1 MAATAP
7 EGKPASGPISTKG
20 VFRRTASGLIREMSM
35 ADHWMY
41 NVFTLLVLT
50 GAAQFYV
57 WSSGEFPA
65 TNPIFGLVVAA
76 ILVVPIYLAYSMLA
90 SAMPRSGGDYIFQSR
105 ILHPAV
111 AFTAL
116 FALLVTEWYWLEL
129 SGFWIAAMTLSPLFS
144 TLGVFVHSAG
154 LLSLGS
160 WFSSNWGI
168 MITTLVTN
176 VLIALAFLPGLKTYL
191 KVQWFLF
198 AGVVIS
204 IVVMTVVML
213 TTSHATFVASFNAF
227 MSSFDPAHQNYYQY
241 VIDAAKAAGFNP
253 GSGGGLYGLVGVVAI
268 AWFNLIWAVW
278 SAMNLGEIKHAS
290 NFGKVNRVM
299 QGSLAFGLLVMGGTM
314 ALLLKVCG
322 QEFTLAL
329 GYDWF
334 NHTINFPVQPY
345 TSILIP
351 IMGGGVIVLI
361 LTLFGF
367 LTQAI
372 QQSWNVFIGSTRLIV
387 AMSMDRLLPDG
398 LGKISRRF
406 RSSPVNAILFL
417 LIGGEALALVFW
429 FVPNLVNYTL
439 STSLVATI
447 YQSVT
452 CLAAAVFPFTAKS
465 IYNASPISKYRI
477 GKIPLLTLCGAWG
490 FVVGIV
496 LIIFYLIVPGLGL
509 ASTAGLIGIG
519 VIYVVSLIWFWV
531 ARSIKKNKGID
542 IDLNFQQIPPE

>member
-1 MAATAP
+1 MTATAP
-7 EGKPASGPISTKG
+7 EVKPAGGSISTQG
-20 VFRRTASGLIREMSM
+20 VFRRTASGLIREMNM

-57 WSSGEFPA
+57 WASGEFPA
-65 TNPIFGLVVAA
+65 TNPMLGLVVAA
-76 ILVVPIYLAYSMLA
+76 VLIVPIYLAYSMLA

-116 FALLVTEWYWLEL
+116 FALLVIEWYWLEL

-144 TLGVFVHSAG
+144 TLGVFVHSQAM
-154 LLSLGS
+154 LNLGA

-176 VLIALAFLPGLKTYL
+176 ALIALAFLPGLKTYL

-204 IVVMTVVML
+204 IVMMTFVLL
-213 TTSHATFVASFNAF
+213 TTSHATFVTNFNTF
-227 MSSFDPAHQNYYQY
+227 MASFDPSHTNYYQY
-241 VIDAAKAAGFNP
+241 VIDAAKAAGFNS
-253 GSGGGLYGLVGVVAI
+253 GSGGGLYGLIGVVAI
-268 AWFNLIWAVW
+268 AWFNLVWAVW

-299 QGSLAFGLLVMGGTM
+299 QGSLAFGLLVMAGTM

-322 QEFTLAL
+322 HEFTLAL

-334 NHTINFPVQPY
+334 NRTIAFPVQPY

-351 IMGGGVIVLI
+351 IMGGGVIILI

-417 LIGGEALALVFW
+417 LIGGEALAVVFW
-429 FVPNLVNYTL
+429 FVPDLVKFTL
-439 STSLVATI
+439 STSLIATI
-447 YQSVT
+447 YQSIT
-452 CLAAAVFPFTAKS
+452 CLAAAIFPFAAKS
-465 IYNASPISKYRI
+465 IYNASPISKYKI
-477 GKIPLLTLCGAWG
+477 GKIPLLTLCGAEG
-490 FVVGIV
+490 FVVGVV
-496 LIIFYLIVPGLGL
+496 LIWFYLAEPGLGL

-519 VIYVVSLIWFWV
+519 VIYVISFIWFWV
-531 ARSIKKNKGID
+531 ARAMNKRKGID
-542 IDLNFQQIPPE
+542 IDLNFKQIPPE

>member
-1 MAATAP
+1 MATTAP
-7 EGKPASGPISTKG
+7 EVKPARGVAGTQG
-20 VFRRTASGLIREMSM
+20 VFRRTASGLIREMNM

-65 TNPIFGLVVAA
+65 TNPVLGLVVAA
-76 ILVVPIYLAYSMLA
+76 ILIIPIYLAYSMLA

-105 ILHPAV
+105 ILHPFI
-111 AFTAL
+111 AFTVL
-116 FALLVTEWYWLEL
+116 FALLITEWYWLEL

-144 TLGVFVHSAG
+144 TLGVFVHSQA
-154 LLSLGS
+154 LINLGM

-168 MITTLVTN
+168 MVSTLVTN
-176 VLIALAFLPGLKTYL
+176 ILIALAFLPGLKTYL

-204 IVVMTVVML
+204 IAIMTFVLL
-213 TTSHATFVASFNAF
+213 TTSHETFVANFNTF
-227 MSSFDPAHQNYYQY
+227 MATFDPSHPNYYQY
-241 VIDAAKAAGFNP
+241 VIDAANSAGFNP
-253 GSGGGLYGLVGVVAI
+253 GSGGGLYGLIGVVAI

-299 QGSLAFGLLVMGGTM
+299 QLSLAFGVLVLGGTM

-322 QEFTLAL
+322 KEFTLAL

-334 NHTINFPVQPY
+334 NRTIAFPVQPY

-387 AMSMDRLLPDG
+387 AMSMDRLLPDS

-417 LIGGEALALVFW
+417 LIGGEILAVVFW
-429 FVPNLVNYTL
+429 FVPDLVKFTL
-439 STSLVATI
+439 STSLVSTI

-452 CLAAAVFPFTAKS
+452 CLAAAIFPFTAKS
-465 IYNASPISKYRI
+465 IYNASPISKYKI
-477 GKIPLLTLCGAWG
+477 GNIPLLTLCGVWG
-490 FVVGIV
+490 FIVGVV
-496 LIIFYLIVPGLGL
+496 LIWFYLVEPGLGL
-509 ASTAGLIGIG
+509 ASTAGLVGIG
-519 VIYVVSLIWFWV
+519 VIFLFSAVWFWI
-531 ARSIKKNKGID
+531 ARALNARKGID

>member
-1 MAATAP
+1 MAANIP
-7 EGKPASGPISTKG
+7 EVKPAQGPVSTQG

-57 WSSGEFPA
+57 WSTGEFPA
-65 TNPIFGLVVAA
+65 TNPVLGLIVAA
-76 ILVVPIYLAYSMLA
+76 ILIVPIYLAYSMLA

-116 FALLVTEWYWLEL
+116 FALLVTIWYWLEL
-129 SGFWIAAMTLSPLFS
+129 SGFWIAEMTLSPLFS
-144 TLGVFVHSAG
+144 TWGVFVHSQT
-154 LLSLGS
+154 LLNLGT

-176 VLIALAFLPGLKTYL
+176 ILIAIAFLPGLKTYL

-198 AGVVIS
+198 AGLVIS
-204 IVVMTVVML
+204 IVMMTIVLL
-213 TTSHATFVASFNAF
+213 TTSHATFVTNFNTFMASL
-227 MSSFDPAHQNYYQY
+227 DPAHTNYYQY
-241 VIDAAKAAGFNP
+241 VIDAAKSAGFDP
-253 GSGGGLYGLVGVVAI
+253 SSGGGLYGLIGVVAI

-299 QGSLAFGLLVMGGTM
+299 QGSLAFGVLVMAGTM

-322 QEFTLAL
+322 HDFTLAL

-334 NHTINFPVQPY
+334 NRTIAFPVQPY

-351 IMGGGVIVLI
+351 VMGGGVIILI
-361 LTLFGF
+361 LTLLGF
-367 LTQAI
+367 LAQAI
-372 QQSWNVFIGSTRLIV
+372 QQSFNSFIGSTRLIV

-398 LGKISRRF
+398 LGKVSRRF
-406 RSSPVNAILFL
+406 RSSPVNAILFI
-417 LIGGEALALVFW
+417 LIGAEALAIFFW

-447 YQSVT
+447 YQSIT
-452 CLAAAVFPFTAKS
+452 CLAAAIFPYTAKA
-465 IYNASPISKYRI
+465 IYNASPISKYKI

-490 FVVGIV
+490 FIVGVV
-496 LIIFYLIVPGLGL
+496 LIVFYLIVPGLGL
-509 ASTAGLIGIG
+509 ASTAGLVGIG
-519 VIYVVSLIWFWV
+519 VIYVIALIWFWV
-531 ARSIKKNKGID
+531 ARAMNKRRGVD

>member
-1 MAATAP
+1 MTTTSP
-7 EGKPASGPISTKG
+7 QPKTVQPPGSSQG
-20 VFRRTASGLIREMSM
+20 VFRRTASGLVREMNL

-57 WSSGEFPA
+57 WAPGMFPA
-65 TNPIFGLVVAA
+65 TNPVLGLIVAA
-76 ILVVPIYLAYSMLA
+76 ILIIPIYVAYSMLA

-105 ILHPAV
+105 ILHPV
-111 AFTAL
+111 IAFTIL
-116 FALLVTEWYWLEL
+116 FATAMIQWYWLEL

-144 TLGVFVHSAG
+144 TLGIFTNSQAM
-154 LLSLGS
+154 LSLGA

-168 MITTLVTN
+168 LVTTL
-176 VLIALAFLPGLKTYL
+176 IANIAIACAFLPGLKAYL

-204 IVVMTVVML
+204 LVIMTYVLL
-213 TTSHATFVASFNAF
+213 TTNQATFMANFNSF
-227 MSSFDPAHQNYYQY
+227 MSAFDPAHPNYYQY
-241 VIDAAKAAGFNP
+241 VIDAAKAGGFDP
-253 GSGGGLYGLVGVVAI
+253 TSGGGLYGLIGVIAI

-299 QGSLAFGLLVMGGTM
+299 QLSLAFGVLVLAGTM
-314 ALLLKVCG
+314 ALLMRVCG
-322 QEFTLAL
+322 REFTLAL

-334 NHTINFPVQPY
+334 NRTINFPVQPY

-351 IMGGGVIVLI
+351 IMGGGVIVLL

-372 QQSWNVFIGSTRLIV
+372 QQSWNVFIGCTRLIV
-387 AMSMDRLLPDG
+387 AMSMDRLLPDS

-417 LIGGEALALVFW
+417 LIGGELLAVVLW
-429 FVPNLVNYTL
+429 FVPNLINYAL
-439 STSLVATI
+439 STALVSTI

-452 CLAAAVFPFTAKS
+452 CLAAAIFPYKAKA
-465 IYNASPISKYRI
+465 IYEASPISKYKV
-477 GKIPLLTLCGAWG
+477 GNIPLITLCGAWG
-490 FVVGIV
+490 FVVGLV
-496 LIIFYLIVPGLGL
+496 LIVFYLVVPGLGL
-509 ASTAGLIGIG
+509 ASTAGLYGIG
-519 VIYVVSLIWFWV
+519 VLFVFCFVWYWV
-531 ARSIKKNKGID
+531 ARAANKRKGID
-542 IDLNFQQIPPE
+542 VDLNFRQIPPE

>member
-7 EGKPASGPISTKG
+7 EVKPTGGPVSAQG

-41 NVFTLLVLT
+41 NVFTLLVIT

-57 WSSGEFPA
+57 WAPGEFPA
-65 TNPIFGLVVAA
+65 TNPMLGLIVAA
-76 ILVVPIYLAYSMLA
+76 ILIVPIYLVYSMLA

-105 ILHPAV
+105 ILHPAI
-111 AFTAL
+111 AFTVL
-116 FALLVTEWYWLEL
+116 FAQLIAIWYWLEL

-144 TLGVFVHSAG
+144 TLGVFTHSQA
-154 LLSLGS
+154 LINLGT

-168 MITTLVTN
+168 MISTLVTN
-176 VLIALAFLPGLKTYL
+176 ILIALAFLPGLKTYL

-204 IVVMTVVML
+204 IVTMTIILM
-213 TTSHATFVASFNAF
+213 TTSHATFVTNFNTF
-227 MSSFDPAHQNYYQY
+227 MASFDPSHTNYYQY

-253 GSGGGLYGLVGVVAI
+253 SSGGGLYGLIGVVAI

-299 QGSLAFGLLVMGGTM
+299 QGSLAFGVLVLAGTM

-322 QEFTLAL
+322 HDFILAL

-334 NHTINFPVQPY
+334 NRTIAFPVQPY

-351 IMGGGVIVLI
+351 LMGGGAIILI
-361 LTLFGF
+361 LTLVGF

-372 QQSWNVFIGSTRLIV
+372 QQSWNSFIGSTRLIV

-417 LIGGEALALVFW
+417 LIGGEALAVIFW
-429 FVPNLVNYTL
+429 FSPDLVKFTL
-439 STSLVATI
+439 STSLIATI

-452 CLAAAVFPFTAKS
+452 CLAAAIFPFTAKA
-465 IYNASPISKYRI
+465 IYNASPISKYKI
-477 GKIPLLTLCGAWG
+477 GRVPLLTLCGIWG
-490 FVVGIV
+490 FIVGVV
-496 LIIFYLIVPGLGL
+496 LIWFYLVEPGLGL
-509 ASTAGLIGIG
+509 SSTPGLIGIG
-519 VIYVVSLIWFWV
+519 VILVFAFIWFWV
-531 ARSIKKNKGID
+531 ARALNKRKGID
-542 IDLNFQQIPPE
+542 IDLNFKQIPPE